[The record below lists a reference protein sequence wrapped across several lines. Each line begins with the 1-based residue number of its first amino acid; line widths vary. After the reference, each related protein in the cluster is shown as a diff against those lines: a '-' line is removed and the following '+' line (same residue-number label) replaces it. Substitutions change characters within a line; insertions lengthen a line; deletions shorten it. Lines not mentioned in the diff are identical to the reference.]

1 MTWKKRIIS
10 IVLCLCAL
18 LCAASVRAD
27 AEDAATTHTNHLVC
41 GGTSGTTCTH
51 AGDKHTSSQTWTAWN
66 GGDITYDTNGIAYI
80 YLSDDV
86 TLQINNDFGK
96 PKFLD
101 VGSGKTLYLCLN
113 GHSLTNRGSHTIS
126 VDGTLVLCDCKG
138 SGKISHTTEEG
149 GGFSGSDGI
158 YVGSGAAFTMYGGT
172 ISSNNE
178 GVQVFK
184 GTFTMYGGKICNNN
198 GGVLVSGGTFTMYG
212 GEISKNKRTAL
223 DTETITYSAEGGG
236 GVWVKDYK
244 SWSSGQTTLGN
255 FAMYGGKISDNEVQ
269 SKIYGG
275 GGVCMDSDGS
285 FYMENGTIT
294 GNKCN
299 NSGGGLDIRCE
310 TITIKGN
317 STISGNTCGGDGG
330 GIFAISSAESSITNC
345 TISNN
350 AATGKSSKGGGL
362 AFQYSTFTIE
372 RCTITGNKTA
382 GQGGG
387 IFVLDEKANLT
398 LSSDLKFSGNAQGC
412 TADENGKLT
421 GGTENDVFL
430 HTGAYL
436 RLASDFSKAST
447 APIVVTTYFTPS
459 DNSYQKI
466 AVDNRTTPDP
476 TDFKYGNDDT
486 AICTYTVT
494 EGENKTVELRAC
506 KHSGAWKPNTDDA
519 SSGHWRKCTNCD
531 TTETASHSGGEASC
545 TKKAVCQ
552 VCNQPYGG
560 LAAHDYDTTK
570 WVKIDTGHHGHKCKN
585 CNAIDATSKA
595 SHIWDEGTVTTPATC
610 TTAGVKTYTCAVC
623 SATKTERIDATGHT
637 EVTDAA
643 VEATC
648 TKTGLTEGKHCS
660 VCNTVLVAQQTVPTK
675 SHTEV
680 IDAAVEAT
688 CTKTGLTEGKHCSVC
703 NTVLVAQKVVRAK
716 GHTEVVDAA
725 VEATCT
731 EPGKTEGK
739 HCSVCNTVLV
749 AQQTVPT
756 KSHTEV
762 IDAAV
767 EATCTKTGLTEG
779 KHCSVCDTVLV
790 AQQTVP
796 TKSHTEVIDAAVEAT
811 CTKTGLTE
819 GKHCSVCNTVLVAQK
834 VVRAK
839 GHTEVVD
846 AAVEAT
852 CTKTGLT
859 EGKHCSVCNAV
870 LVAQQPVPVKAH
882 DWGTQ
887 WISNDSDNDHHWH
900 KCKNC
905 NAIDASTKAPH
916 SWDNVE
922 VTTPATCTA
931 AGVKT
936 YTCTACSATKTERI
950 DATGHAWD
958 TKWSKDN
965 DHHWHKC
972 KNCNAI
978 DTTSKAPHD
987 WNSGTVT
994 TPETCTTPG
1003 ERTFTCTACSATK
1016 TETIPATGHAPG
1028 AAVCENKVTATCTT
1042 AGSYDEVVYCTACG
1056 NEVSRTKKTIDK
1068 LAHDY
1073 DTTKWVKID
1082 NDHHGHKCKNCDA
1095 ITDLT
1100 AHTPDRDKATETEA
1114 KVCKDCDWV
1123 IAPAT
1128 HPVHTWVFVAETPA
1142 TCNATGVKEH
1152 YKCDCRRK
1160 SVTDGV
1166 YDIVSDTELILA
1178 INPVNHTGA
1187 PDSKWHSDSANHWQ
1201 EYTCCHA
1208 RANEAAHSG
1217 GAATC
1222 TAQAVCQV
1230 CGKAYGPLAA
1240 HAWQPATCTAPKTC
1254 TACHV
1259 TDGAALGHDWGAWK
1273 VTTPATKDAP
1283 GVETRTCAHNSAHTE
1298 TRSIPKLSTAV
1309 YTVSE
1314 DTKIAQIEAKVDG
1327 LDKILESDENKAL
1340 VNDGKSVGVSL
1351 TVKNTA
1357 SSGVSEKIKEKLA
1370 GSNLV
1375 GLRLELTVEK
1385 TVTANGVVESKQT
1398 IPDAGVLLKT
1408 TITLPAEL
1416 QGKSGYVVYR
1426 LHDGNVHVLTETAN
1440 ENGEFISVSADKTQI
1455 TICARLYSEYVI
1467 AYQAGGSSGGG
1478 YHPVNATPV
1487 KATSANTGDAGVL
1500 LYGVTAALS
1509 LTGTAWLGAKSRKH

>member
-18 LCAASVRAD
+18 LCAASVRAE
-27 AEDAATTHTNHLVC
+27 AEDAATTHTDHLVC
-41 GGTSGTTCTH
+41 GGTTCDHKTGTHITNTP
-51 AGDKHTSSQTWTAWN
+51 TWKAWN
-66 GGDITYDTNGIAYI
+66 GTT
-80 YLSDDV
+80 
-86 TLQINNDFGK
+86 TINNDFFGSLTEK
-96 PKFLD
+96 YLYLSQDVTPGDYIIVPK
-101 VGSGKTLYLCLN
+101 GKTLYLCLN
-113 GHSLTNRGSHTIS
+113 GHSLKSKAYYAIYVS
-126 VDGTLVLCDCKG
+126 GTLVLCDCNGSEQGKG
-138 SGKISHTTEEG
+138 VISHGEED
-149 GGFSGSDGI
+149 GSICGADGI
-158 YVGSGAAFTMYGGT
+158 YVVDNAIFTMYGGT
-172 ISSNNE
+172 ISNND
-178 GVQVFK
+178 GR
-184 GTFTMYGGKICNNN
+184 
-198 GGVLVSGGTFTMYG
+198 GVLVSGGTFTMYG
-212 GEISKNKRTAL
+212 GEISHNTC
-223 DTETITYSAEGGG
+223 ITKSAAGGG
-236 GVWVKDYK
+236 GVWVKDDD
-244 SWSSGQTTLGN
+244 SNIGN
-255 FAMYGGKISDNEVQ
+255 FTMYGGTICKNTYKGIGNC
-269 SKIYGG
+269 GG
-275 GGVCMDSDGS
+275 GGVYASGTGDFIIQGGEITNNQCSYS
-285 FYMENGTIT
+285 ATNTSNGA
-294 GNKCN
+294 
-299 NSGGGLDIRCE
+299 SGGGLYISGKPRELKIENC
-310 TITIKGN
+310 
-317 STISGNTCGGDGG
+317 TISNNTCDGEGG
-330 GIFAISSAESSITNC
+330 GIFIISNETGSITNC

-350 AATGKSSKGGGL
+350 SATGASSKGGGL
-362 AFQYSTFTIE
+362 AFDTATV
-372 RCTITGNKTA
+372 TITGGSITDNKTA
-382 GQGGG
+382 GKGGAMAVG
-387 IFVLDEKANLT
+387 SWGEDSKIT
-398 LSSDLKFSGNAQGC
+398 LSSGLEFSGNAQGC
-412 TADENGKLT
+412 TADKNGKLI
-421 GGTENDVFL
+421 GGTANDVYL
-430 HTGAYL
+430 NSSAYL
-436 RLASDFSKAST
+436 RLADDFSKTST
-447 APIVVTTYFTPS
+447 AAIVVTTASEPNNRSTV
-459 DNSYQKI
+459 KI
-466 AVDNRTTPDP
+466 AEGSASAAKA
-476 TDFKYGNDDT
+476 TDFTYGTDSNS
-486 AICTYTVT
+486 AI
-494 EGENKTVELRAC
+494 GIIAKTNNGKVELLAC
-506 KHSGAWKPNTDDA
+506 KHSYSTQKDETN
-519 SSGHWRKCTNCD
+519 HWQECSICKD
-531 TTETASHSGGEASC
+531 IKGVTAHSGGEASC

-585 CNAIDATSKA
+585 CNAIDTTSKA
-595 SHIWDEGTVTTPATC
+595 PHDWNSGTVTTPATC

-648 TKTGLTEGKHCS
+648 TEPGKTEGKHCS
-660 VCNTVLVAQQTVPTK
+660 VCNA
-675 SHTEV
+675 
-680 IDAAVEAT
+680 
-688 CTKTGLTEGKHCSVC
+688 
-703 NTVLVAQKVVRAK
+703 VLVAQKVVPAK
-716 GHTEVVDAA
+716 GHTEVIDAA

-779 KHCSVCDTVLV
+779 KHCSVC
-790 AQQTVP
+790 
-796 TKSHTEVIDAAVEAT
+796 
-811 CTKTGLTE
+811 
-819 GKHCSVCNTVLVAQK
+819 
-834 VVRAK
+834 
-839 GHTEVVD
+839 
-846 AAVEAT
+846 
-852 CTKTGLT
+852 
-859 EGKHCSVCNAV
+859 NAV

-887 WISNDSDNDHHWH
+887 WISNDSDEDHHWH

-905 NAIDASTKAPH
+905 NAIDENTKAPH
-916 SWDNVE
+916 SWDNGA
-922 VTTPATCTA
+922 VTTPATCTTP
-931 AGVKT
+931 GVKT
-936 YTCTACSATKTERI
+936 FTCGTCSATK
-950 DATGHAWD
+950 
-958 TKWSKDN
+958 K
-965 DHHWHKC
+965 
-972 KNCNAI
+972 
-978 DTTSKAPHD
+978 
-987 WNSGTVT
+987 
-994 TPETCTTPG
+994 
-1003 ERTFTCTACSATK
+1003 
-1016 TETIPATGHAPG
+1016 ETIPATGHTPD
-1028 AAVCENKVTATCTT
+1028 AAVRENKVAATCTT

-1056 NEVSRTKKTIDK
+1056 NELSRTQKTIDK

-1073 DTTKWVKID
+1073 DTTKWVKAD
-1082 NDHHGHKCKNCDA
+1082 ENQHGHKCKNCDA

-1100 AHTPDRDKATETEA
+1100 AHVPGAAATETTPQLCT
-1114 KVCKDCDWV
+1114 KCGYV

-1178 INPVNHTGA
+1178 INPANHTGA
-1187 PDSKWHSDSANHWQ
+1187 PGSEWLSDSENHWQ

-1222 TAQAVCQV
+1222 TAQAVCEV

-1240 HAWQPATCTAPKTC
+1240 HAWQPATCTEPKTC
-1254 TACHV
+1254 SVCDV
-1259 TDGAALGHDWGAWK
+1259 TEGAALGHDWGAWE
-1273 VTTPATKDAP
+1273 VITPATKDAP
-1283 GVETRTCAHNSAHTE
+1283 GVETRTCTHNSAHTE
-1298 TRSIPKLSTAV
+1298 TRSIPKLSTTV

-1340 VNDGKSVGVSL
+1340 VNNGKSVGVSL

-1467 AYQAGGSSGGG
+1467 AYQTGGSSGGG
-1478 YHPVNATPV
+1478 YHPVNPTPV

>member
-18 LCAASVRAD
+18 LCAASVRAE
-27 AEDAATTHTNHLVC
+27 AADAATTHTDHLVC
-41 GGTSGTTCTH
+41 GGTTCDHKTGTHITNTP
-51 AGDKHTSSQTWTAWN
+51 TWTAWN

-138 SGKISHTTEEG
+138 SGKISHTTKEG

-184 GTFTMYGGKICNNN
+184 GTFTMYGGKISNND
-198 GGVLVSGGTFTMYG
+198 GRGVLVSGGTFTMYG
-212 GEISKNKRTAL
+212 GEISHNTH
-223 DTETITYSAEGGG
+223 TTSSPEGGG
-236 GVWVKDYK
+236 GVWVKNYK
-244 SWSSGQTTLGN
+244 SSKGKIPGN
-255 FAMYGGKISDNEVQ
+255 FAMYGGTICNNEIQ
-269 SKIYGG
+269 SSTFGG
-275 GGVCMDSDGS
+275 GGVGMDSDGS

-299 NSGGGLDIRCE
+299 NSGGGLDIRCK

-317 STISGNTCGGDGG
+317 STISNNTCDGDGG
-330 GIFAISSAESSITNC
+330 GIFAISSGESSITNC
-345 TISNN
+345 TISGNN
-350 AATGKSSKGGGL
+350 ATGTNSKGGGL
-362 AFQYSTFTIE
+362 AFQNSTFTLKE
-372 RCTITGNKTA
+372 CAITDNKAT
-382 GQGGG
+382 GKGGG
-387 IFVLDEKANLT
+387 IFVLDNTANLT
-398 LSSDLKFSGNAQGC
+398 LSSDLKFSGNQDNYPADKSGNLTTG
-412 TADENGKLT
+412 TA
-421 GGTENDVFL
+421 NDVFL

-436 RLASDFSKAST
+436 RLASDFSKTST

-476 TDFKYGNDDT
+476 TDFKYGTDS
-486 AICTYTVT
+486 AIGIIAKTKADGT
-494 EGENKTVELRAC
+494 TVELLAHKHNYSQKTDSDNHWQECSICGDKKDVTAHQYNQEKAETGCLKTAATCTAKAVYYKSCVCGARGTDTFEFGEKLAHTYDKEVATETYLKSAATCTDRAVYYKSC
-506 KHSGAWKPNTDDA
+506 VCGATSTATFEHGEKNPNNHTGQLGNWQTNTDE
-519 SSGHWRKCTNCD
+519 HWKVY
-531 TTETASHSGGEASC
+531 SC
-545 TKKAVCQ
+545 CQ
-552 VCNQPYGG
+552 TQSDK
-560 LAAHDYDTTK
+560 AAHA
-570 WVKIDTGHHGHKCKN
+570 WN
-585 CNAIDATSKA
+585 
-595 SHIWDEGTVTTPATC
+595 EGEVTTSATC
-610 TTAGVKTYTCAVC
+610 TTDGEKTYTCTAC
-623 SATKTERIDATGHT
+623 SATKKDTIPATGHAWDT
-637 EVTDAA
+637 EWS
-643 VEATC
+643 
-648 TKTGLTEGKHCS
+648 K
-660 VCNTVLVAQQTVPTK
+660 
-675 SHTEV
+675 
-680 IDAAVEAT
+680 
-688 CTKTGLTEGKHCSVC
+688 
-703 NTVLVAQKVVRAK
+703 
-716 GHTEVVDAA
+716 
-725 VEATCT
+725 
-731 EPGKTEGK
+731 
-739 HCSVCNTVLV
+739 
-749 AQQTVPT
+749 
-756 KSHTEV
+756 
-762 IDAAV
+762 
-767 EATCTKTGLTEG
+767 
-779 KHCSVCDTVLV
+779 
-790 AQQTVP
+790 
-796 TKSHTEVIDAAVEAT
+796 
-811 CTKTGLTE
+811 
-819 GKHCSVCNTVLVAQK
+819 
-834 VVRAK
+834 
-839 GHTEVVD
+839 
-846 AAVEAT
+846 
-852 CTKTGLT
+852 
-859 EGKHCSVCNAV
+859 
-870 LVAQQPVPVKAH
+870 
-882 DWGTQ
+882 
-887 WISNDSDNDHHWH
+887 DNDHHWH

-905 NAIDASTKAPH
+905 NAIDESTKAPH

-922 VTTPATCTA
+922 VTTSATCTT
-931 AGVKT
+931 AGERT
-936 YTCTACSATKTERI
+936 FTCTACSATKTERI

-972 KNCNAI
+972 KNC
-978 DTTSKAPHD
+978 
-987 WNSGTVT
+987 
-994 TPETCTTPG
+994 
-1003 ERTFTCTACSATK
+1003 
-1016 TETIPATGHAPG
+1016 
-1028 AAVCENKVTATCTT
+1028 
-1042 AGSYDEVVYCTACG
+1042 
-1056 NEVSRTKKTIDK
+1056 
-1068 LAHDY
+1068 
-1073 DTTKWVKID
+1073 
-1082 NDHHGHKCKNCDA
+1082 DA

-1100 AHTPDRDKATETEA
+1100 AHVPGAAATETTPQLCTE
-1114 KVCKDCDWV
+1114 CGYV

-1142 TCNATGVKEH
+1142 TCNAAGEREH
-1152 YKCDCRRK
+1152 YKCTCGRTSFKND
-1160 SVTDGV
+1160 DA
-1166 YDIVSDTELILA
+1166 YDINEDASVLTIEKNSA
-1178 INPVNHTGA
+1178 NHTGA

-1201 EYTCCHA
+1201 EYTCCYA

-1240 HAWQPATCTAPKTC
+1240 
-1254 TACHV
+1254 
-1259 TDGAALGHDWGAWK
+1259 HDWGAWK

-1327 LDKILESDENKAL
+1327 LDKILELNENKAL

-1467 AYQAGGSSGGG
+1467 AYQTGGSSGGG
-1478 YHPVNATPV
+1478 YHPANPTPV